1 MQHGALG
8 LAAVRIR
15 SLNPLAAGLVV
26 AALEGQDQG
35 MSSENDI
42 MGQISRLVDEEHELR
57 EKMQRDRDVTAE
69 ETDRLKQL
77 SSQLDEAWNVLRRR
91 RATDE
96 FGVAQ
101 PAASAGEMRPDAGA
115 GAGGA
120 SATGV

>member
-1 MQHGALG
+1 
-8 LAAVRIR
+8 
-15 SLNPLAAGLVV
+15 
-26 AALEGQDQG
+26 
-35 MSSENDI
+35 MSSEDDI

-77 SSQLDEAWNVLRRR
+77 SSQLDEAWNILRRR

-101 PAASAGEMRPDAGA
+101 PAAAAGEMRPDAGA